1 MSDTPKDPAPDTIDE
16 AVQDAVQDKDL
27 VFGWEEWVELPGLG
41 LPAVRAK
48 IDTGAKSSS
57 IHAFM
62 IEPYG
67 RAGKQRVRF
76 GVHPVPE
83 RPDIVVF
90 CSAELVDQREITSS
104 NGETELRY
112 IIRTPLKIGG
122 QEWPI
127 EISLTN
133 REAMQYRMLVGR
145 TALRDTIIVD
155 PNQSCAQGVLS
166 PDLYDKL
173 PKTKVRRSGLKI
185 AILTREP
192 DNYSTRR
199 LVEAAEAH
207 DHMVQVI
214 NTTQCYMNITS
225 HRPEV
230 YLGGKPL
237 EGFDVIIP
245 RIGASVTF
253 YGMAVVRQ
261 FEAMGVYSLNSAA
274 AIGAARDK
282 LYAHQLLARSGIGMP
297 DTGFAR
303 SPRATSEL
311 IKFVGGAPL
320 VIKLLEGTQGRGVV
334 LAETKK
340 AAESVI
346 SAFQGLK
353 ANILVQEYI
362 KESRGTDI
370 RCLVVGNK
378 VIAAMKRQA
387 EEGEFR
393 SNLHRGGKAIRV
405 KLTKEERTTAIKAA
419 RVMGLGL
426 AGVDLLRSDSGPKVL
441 EVNSSPGLEGIE
453 TVTGKDIAS
462 LIIDHIE
469 KSARPPK
476 VYRPKRL

>member
-1 MSDTPKDPAPDTIDE
+1 MRIRSDDQKDNLETVE
-16 AVQDAVQDKDL
+16 HVVQDKEL

-48 IDTGAKSSS
+48 IDTGARSSS

-67 RAGKQRVRF
+67 RAGKPRVRF

-104 NGETELRY
+104 NGEIELRY
-112 IIRTPLKIGG
+112 IVRTPLRIGG
-122 QEWPI
+122 QEWPV

-133 REAMQYRMLVGR
+133 RESMQYRMLIGR
-145 TALRDTIIVD
+145 TALLDTIIVD
-155 PNQSCAQGVLS
+155 PNLSCAQGQLS

-173 PKTKVRRSGLKI
+173 PKTKTFGKGLKI
-185 AILTREP
+185 GILSREP
-192 DNYSTRR
+192 NNFSTQR
-199 LVEAAEAH
+199 LAEAVEER
-207 DHMVQVI
+207 DHMVEII

-230 YLGGKPL
+230 HLDGMSL
-237 EGFDVIIP
+237 EGFDAIIP
-245 RIGASVTF
+245 RIGSTVTF

-282 LYAHQLLARSGIGMP
+282 LYAHQLLARSGVGMP

-303 SPRATSEL
+303 SPKATAEL
-311 IKFVGGAPL
+311 IKFVNGAPL

-340 AAESVI
+340 AAESVMG
-346 SAFQGLK
+346 AFQGLK

-362 KESRGTDI
+362 KEASGTDI

-378 VIAAMKRQA
+378 VVAAMKRQA

-393 SNLHRGGKAIRV
+393 SNLHRGGKAEEV
-405 KLTKEERTTAIKAA
+405 KLTKEERTTAVKAA
-419 RVMGLGL
+419 RIMGLSL
-426 AGVDLLRSDSGPKVL
+426 AGVDMLRSDSGPKVL

-453 TVTGKDIAS
+453 NVTGKNIAS
-462 LIIDHIE
+462 LIIEYIE
-469 KSARPPK
+469 KNARPPK
-476 VYRPKRL
+476 VYKPKRL

>member
-1 MSDTPKDPAPDTIDE
+1 MSEKSKNNN
-16 AVQDAVQDKDL
+16 DKEMT
-27 VFGWEEWVELPGLG
+27 FGWEEWVELPGLG

-67 RAGKQRVRF
+67 KGTKKRVRF
-76 GVHPVPE
+76 GVHPIPE
-83 RPDIVVF
+83 RQDIVVF
-90 CSAELVDQREITSS
+90 CSATLVDQREITSS

-112 IIRTPLKIGG
+112 IVSTPMRIGG

-127 EISLTN
+127 ELSLTN
-133 REAMQYRMLVGR
+133 RESMQYRMLVGR
-145 TALRDTIIVD
+145 SALHDNIVVD
-155 PNQSCAQGVLS
+155 PNLSCVQGTLS
-166 PDLYDKL
+166 PKLYDDM
-173 PKTKVRRSGLKI
+173 PKQKRRRSGLKI
-185 AILTREP
+185 GILTREP
-192 DNYSTRR
+192 DNYSSRR
-199 LVEAAEAH
+199 LAEACEERN
-207 DHMVQVI
+207 HMVEII

-230 YLGGKPL
+230 HIDGKSL

-245 RIGASVTF
+245 RIGATVTF

-303 SPRATSEL
+303 SPKATGEL

-346 SAFQGLK
+346 GAFQGLK
-353 ANILVQEYI
+353 ANILVQEFI
-362 KESRGTDI
+362 KEAGGADI
-370 RCLVVGNK
+370 RCLVVGSK
-378 VIAAMKRQA
+378 VVAAIKRQA

-393 SNLHRGGKAIRV
+393 SNLHRGGKAVRV
-405 KLTKEERTTAIKAA
+405 TLTKEERATAVKAA
-419 RVMGLGL
+419 RIMGLSL
-426 AGVDLLRSDSGPKVL
+426 AGVDMLRSDEGPRVL

-453 TVTGKDIAS
+453 TATGKDIAG
-462 LIIDHIE
+462 LIVEHIE
-469 KSARPPK
+469 KNARPPR
-476 VYRPKRL
+476 VYKPKRL

>member
-1 MSDTPKDPAPDTIDE
+1 MTDKPQNTPAE
-16 AVQDAVQDKDL
+16 MLEDAVQDKEL
-27 VFGWEEWVELPGLG
+27 VFGWEEWVSLPGLG

-48 IDTGAKSSS
+48 VDTGARSSS

-67 RAGKQRVRF
+67 RGGKKRVRF

-112 IIRTPLKIGG
+112 IVRTPVKIGG

-133 REAMQYRMLVGR
+133 RESMQYRMLIGR

-155 PNQSCAQGVLS
+155 PSQSCVQGELS
-166 PDLYDKL
+166 LDLYDDL
-173 PKTKVRRSGLKI
+173 PKTKGARSALKI
-185 AILTREP
+185 GILSREP
-192 DNYSTRR
+192 NNYTTQR
-199 LVEAAEAH
+199 LAEAADDH
-207 DHMVQVI
+207 GHMVQII

-225 HRPEV
+225 TRPEV
-230 YLGGKPL
+230 HMDGKAL
-237 EGFDVIIP
+237 EGFDVIVP
-245 RIGASVTF
+245 RIGATVTF

-303 SPRATSEL
+303 SPKATEEL

-346 SAFQGLK
+346 GAFQGLK
-353 ANILVQEYI
+353 ANILVQEFI
-362 KESRGTDI
+362 KEAGGADI

-378 VIAAMKRQA
+378 VVAAMKRQA

-393 SNLHRGGKAIRV
+393 SNLHRGGKAAKVR
-405 KLTKEERTTAIKAA
+405 LTKEERATAVKAA
-419 RVMGLGL
+419 RVMGLAL
-426 AGVDLLRSDSGPKVL
+426 AGVDLLRADSGPKVL

-453 TVTGKDIAS
+453 TATGLDIAS
-462 LIIDHIE
+462 MVIDYIE
-469 KSARPPK
+469 KHARPPK
-476 VYRPKRL
+476 VYRPRRL

>member
-1 MSDTPKDPAPDTIDE
+1 MTKKPPATPEGNENMPHHKE
-16 AVQDAVQDKDL
+16 L
-27 VFGWEEWVELPGLG
+27 VFGWQEWVELPGLG
-41 LPAVRAK
+41 LPAVLAK
-48 IDTGAKSSS
+48 IDTGARSSA

-67 RAGKQRVRF
+67 RVGKPRVRF

-104 NGETELRY
+104 NGEVELRY
-112 IIRTPLKIGG
+112 IVRTPLRVGD

-133 REAMQYRMLVGR
+133 RESMQYRMLVGR
-145 TALRDTIIVD
+145 SALHDNIIVD
-155 PNQSCAQGVLS
+155 PNLSCVQGELS
-166 PDLYDKL
+166 PDSYDTL
-173 PKTKVRRSGLKI
+173 PKTKGRRSTLKI
-185 AILTREP
+185 GILSREP
-192 DNYSTRR
+192 DNYSTQR
-199 LVEAAEAH
+199 LAEAAEH
-207 DHMVQVI
+207 KGHMVQII

-230 YLGGKPL
+230 YIDGTPL

-261 FEAMGVYSLNSAA
+261 FEAMGVFSLNSAS
-274 AIGAARDK
+274 AIGVARDK
-282 LYAHQLLARSGIGMP
+282 LYAHQILARSGIGMP

-303 SPRATSEL
+303 SPKATSDL

-346 SAFQGLK
+346 AAFQGLR
-353 ANILVQEYI
+353 ANILVQEFI
-362 KESRGTDI
+362 KEADGADI
-370 RCLVVGNK
+370 RCFVLGNK
-378 VIAAMKRQA
+378 VIGSMKRQA
-387 EEGEFR
+387 EEGDFR
-393 SNLHRGGKAIRV
+393 SNLHRGGKASRV
-405 KLTKEERTTAIKAA
+405 KLTKQERETAVKAA
-419 RVMGLGL
+419 RAMGLAM
-426 AGVDLLRSDSGPKVL
+426 AGVDLLRAADGPKVL

-453 TVTGKDIAS
+453 KVKEKDIAS
-462 LIIDHIE
+462 LIIEHIE
-469 KSARPPK
+469 KNARPAKIFKP
-476 VYRPKRL
+476 RRG

>member
-1 MSDTPKDPAPDTIDE
+1 MTEEKNTTQNQPDTPEEI
-16 AVQDAVQDKDL
+16 VQDKEL

-67 RAGKQRVRF
+67 REGKQRVRF

-83 RPDIVVF
+83 RPDIVVY

-112 IIRTPLKIGG
+112 IIRTLLRIGG

-133 REAMQYRMLVGR
+133 RESMQYRMLVGR
-145 TALRDTIIVD
+145 SALSDNIIVD
-155 PNQSCAQGVLS
+155 PNLSCAQGALT
-166 PDLYDKL
+166 PDLYDQL
-173 PKTKVRRSGLKI
+173 PKTKRRRTGLKI
-185 AILTREP
+185 GILSREP

-199 LVEAAEAH
+199 FMEAAEER
-207 DHMVQVI
+207 DHLVEVI

-230 YLGGKPL
+230 HMNGHSL
-237 EGFDVIIP
+237 EGFDVVIP
-245 RIGASVTF
+245 RIGASITF

-274 AIGAARDK
+274 SIGVSRDK
-282 LYAHQLLARSGIGMP
+282 LHAHQLLARSGIGMP

-303 SPRATSEL
+303 SPKVTSEL
-311 IKFVGGAPL
+311 IKFVKGAPL
-320 VIKLLEGTQGRGVV
+320 VVKLLEGTQGRGVV
-334 LAETKK
+334 LAETNK

-346 SAFQGLK
+346 GAFQGLK
-353 ANILVQEYI
+353 ANILVQEFI
-362 KESRGTDI
+362 KEAGGADV
-370 RCLVVGNK
+370 RCFVVGNR
-378 VIAAMKRQA
+378 VVASMKRQG
-387 EEGEFR
+387 EEGNFR
-393 SNLHRGGKAIRV
+393 SNLHSGGTAVRV
-405 KLTKEERTTAIKAA
+405 RLTKEERATAVKAA
-419 RVMGLGL
+419 RVMGLSL
-426 AGVDLLRSDSGPKVL
+426 AGVDLLRSDDGPKVL

-453 TVTGKDIAS
+453 NVTGKDIAS
-462 LIIDHIE
+462 LIIDFIE
-469 KSARPPK
+469 TNARPPK
-476 VYRPKRL
+476 VYKPKRL

>member
-1 MSDTPKDPAPDTIDE
+1 MTKKPENGNGPTEIQNAI
-16 AVQDAVQDKDL
+16 QDKEL
-27 VFGWEEWVELPGLG
+27 VVGWEEWVELPGLG

-48 IDTGAKSSS
+48 IDTGARTSS

-67 RAGKQRVRF
+67 RADRPRVRF

-112 IIRTPLKIGG
+112 IVRTPVRIGG
-122 QEWPI
+122 REWPI

-133 REAMQYRMLVGR
+133 RESMQYRMLIGR
-145 TALRDTIIVD
+145 TALRENIIVD
-155 PNQSCAQGVLS
+155 PNLACVQGDLS

-173 PKTKVRRSGLKI
+173 PKTKRRRSNLKI
-185 AILTREP
+185 GILTREP
-192 DNYSTRR
+192 DNYSSRR
-199 LVEAAEAH
+199 LVEAAEERH
-207 DHMVQVI
+207 HMVEVI
-214 NTTQCYMNITS
+214 NTTNCYMNITS

-230 YLGGKPL
+230 HLGGEAL
-237 EGFDVIIP
+237 EGFDAIIP
-245 RIGASVTF
+245 RVGASITF

-261 FEAMGVYSLNSAA
+261 FEAMGVYCLNSAA

-282 LYAHQLLARSGIGMP
+282 LFAHQILARAGIGMP

-303 SPRATSEL
+303 SPRATEEL

-320 VIKLLEGTQGRGVV
+320 VVKLLEGTQGRGVV

-346 SAFQGLK
+346 GAFQGLR
-353 ANILVQEYI
+353 ANILVQEFI
-362 KESRGTDI
+362 KESSGTDI
-370 RCLVVGNK
+370 RCFVVGNR

-387 EEGEFR
+387 EEGDFR
-393 SNLHRGGKAIRV
+393 ANLHRGGKAVRV
-405 KLTKEERTTAIKAA
+405 KLTKEERATAVKAA
-419 RVMGLGL
+419 RVLGL
-426 AGVDLLRSDSGPKVL
+426 SCAGVDLLRAADGPKVL
-441 EVNSSPGLEGIE
+441 EVNSSPGLEGVE
-453 TVTGKDIAS
+453 TVTGQDIAGQ
-462 LIIDHIE
+462 IVEFIE
-469 KSARPPK
+469 KNARPPRIYK
-476 VYRPKRL
+476 PRRL

>member
-1 MSDTPKDPAPDTIDE
+1 MTDRKDQGHRPNAPLQE
-16 AVQDAVQDKDL
+16 L

-48 IDTGAKSSS
+48 IDTGARTSS

-67 RAGKQRVRF
+67 RGSRQRVRF
-76 GVHPVPE
+76 GVHPIPE

-90 CSAELVDQREITSS
+90 CSADLVDQREITSS

-112 IIRTPLKIGG
+112 VIRTPIRVGG

-133 REAMQYRMLVGR
+133 RESMQYRMLVGR
-145 TALRDTIIVD
+145 TALHENIIVD
-155 PNQSCAQGVLS
+155 PSASCIQGPLAPS
-166 PDLYDKL
+166 LYDGL
-173 PKTKVRRSGLKI
+173 PKARHARTALKI
-185 AILTREP
+185 GILSREP
-192 DNYSTRR
+192 ENYSTQR
-199 LVEAAEAH
+199 LAEAADARN
-207 DHMVQVI
+207 HMVEII

-225 HRPEV
+225 RRPEV
-230 YLGGKPL
+230 YLGGRSL
-237 EGFDVIIP
+237 EGFDAIIP

-261 FEAMGVYSLNSAA
+261 FEAMGVYCLNSAA

-303 SPRATSEL
+303 SPKATTEL

-346 SAFQGLK
+346 GAFQGLK

-362 KESRGTDI
+362 KEASGTDI

-378 VIAAMKRQA
+378 VVAAMKRRA
-387 EEGEFR
+387 EEGDFR
-393 SNLHRGGKAIRV
+393 ANLHRGGKAVRV
-405 KLTKEERTTAIKAA
+405 RLTKEERATAVKAA
-419 RVMGLGL
+419 RIMGLGF

-453 TVTGKDIAS
+453 EVSGKDIA
-462 LIIDHIE
+462 DAVVEHIE
-469 KSARPPK
+469 KHARPPK
-476 VYRPKRL
+476 VIKPRRL

>member
-1 MSDTPKDPAPDTIDE
+1 MNDEPPAPSDSIE
-16 AVQDAVQDKDL
+16 EMIHDKEL
-27 VFGWEEWVELPGLG
+27 VFGWQEWVELPGLG
-41 LPAVRAK
+41 LPAVLAK
-48 IDTGAKSSS
+48 IDTGARSSA

-67 RAGKQRVRF
+67 RTGKRRVRF

-104 NGETELRY
+104 NGEIELRY
-112 IIRTPLKIGG
+112 IVRTLLRVGD

-133 REAMQYRMLVGR
+133 RESMQYRMLVGR
-145 TALRDTIIVD
+145 SALHDDIIVD
-155 PNQSCAQGVLS
+155 PNQACVQGELS
-166 PDLYDKL
+166 ADLYDTL
-173 PKTKVRRSGLKI
+173 PKTKGRRRSALKI
-185 AILTREP
+185 GILSREP
-192 DNYSTRR
+192 DNYSTQR
-199 LVEAAEAH
+199 LAEAAENKG
-207 DHMVQVI
+207 HMAQII

-230 YLGGKPL
+230 YIGGKPL

-261 FEAMGVYSLNSAA
+261 FEAMGVFSLNSAA
-274 AIGAARDK
+274 AIGVARDK
-282 LYAHQLLARSGIGMP
+282 LYAHQILARSGIGMP

-303 SPRATSEL
+303 SPKATGDL

-346 SAFQGLK
+346 AAFQGLK
-353 ANILVQEYI
+353 ANILVQEFI
-362 KESRGTDI
+362 KEADGADI
-370 RCLVVGNK
+370 RCFVLGNR
-378 VIAAMKRQA
+378 VIGAMKRQA
-387 EEGEFR
+387 EEGDFR
-393 SNLHRGGKAIRV
+393 SNLHRGGRATKV
-405 KLTKEERTTAIKAA
+405 KLSKIERETAVKAA
-419 RVMGLGL
+419 RAMGLSM
-426 AGVDLLRSDSGPKVL
+426 AGVDLLRAADGPKVL

-453 TVTGKDIAS
+453 KVTAKDIAAMV
-462 LIIDHIE
+462 IEHIE
-469 KSARPPK
+469 KNARPAK
-476 VYRPKRL
+476 VFKPRRL

>member
-1 MSDTPKDPAPDTIDE
+1 MSDQEKDINIQPDT
-16 AVQDAVQDKDL
+16 VVDAIQDKEL

-48 IDTGAKSSS
+48 IDTGARSSS

-67 RAGKQRVRF
+67 RAGKKRVRF
-76 GVHPVPE
+76 GVHPVPD

-90 CSAELVDQREITSS
+90 CSAELIDQREITSS

-112 IIRTPLKIGG
+112 IVQTPLRIGG

-133 REAMQYRMLVGR
+133 RESMQYRMLVGR
-145 TALRDTIIVD
+145 TALRDNIIVD
-155 PNQSCAQGVLS
+155 PNLSCAQGELS
-166 PDLYDKL
+166 PDLYNKL
-173 PKTKVRRSGLKI
+173 PKTRTRRTGLKI
-185 AILTREP
+185 GILSREP
-192 DNYSTRR
+192 ENYSTLR
-199 LVEAAEAH
+199 LVEAAEQH
-207 DHMVQVI
+207 DHMVEVI

-230 YLGGKPL
+230 HIGGKSL

-245 RIGASVTF
+245 RVGASVTF

-297 DTGFAR
+297 NTGFAR
-303 SPRATSEL
+303 SPRATNEL

-320 VIKLLEGTQGRGVV
+320 VVKLLESTQGRGVV

-346 SAFQGLK
+346 GAFQGLK
-353 ANILVQEYI
+353 ANILVQQYI
-362 KESRGTDI
+362 KESGGTDV

-378 VIAAMKRQA
+378 VVAAMKRQA

-393 SNLHRGGKAIRV
+393 SNLHRGGKSVAVR
-405 KLTKEERTTAIKAA
+405 LTKEERAAAVKAA
-419 RVMGLGL
+419 RVMGLSL
-426 AGVDLLRSDSGPKVL
+426 AGVDLLRSDKGPMVL

-453 TVTGKDIAS
+453 KITGKDIAS
-462 LIIDHIE
+462 IIVEHIE
-469 KSARPPK
+469 KNARPPK
-476 VYRPKRL
+476 VYNPRRL

>member
-1 MSDTPKDPAPDTIDE
+1 MTDKSAPHGDSIE
-16 AVQDAVQDKDL
+16 EIIQDKEL
-27 VFGWEEWVELPGLG
+27 VFGWQEWVELPGLG
-41 LPAVRAK
+41 LPAVLAK
-48 IDTGAKSSS
+48 VDTGARSSA

-67 RAGKQRVRF
+67 RTGKPRVRF

-112 IIRTPLKIGG
+112 IVRTPLRIGG

-133 REAMQYRMLVGR
+133 RESMQYRMLVGR
-145 TALRDTIIVD
+145 KALHDNIIVD
-155 PNQSCAQGVLS
+155 PNQSCVQGELS
-166 PDLYDKL
+166 PDLYDAL
-173 PKTKVRRSGLKI
+173 PKTKSRRSTLKI
-185 AILTREP
+185 GILSREP
-192 DNYSTRR
+192 DNYTTTR
-199 LVEAAEAH
+199 LAEAAEEKG
-207 DHMVQVI
+207 HMVQII

-230 YLGGKPL
+230 YIGGKPL

-261 FEAMGVYSLNSAA
+261 FEAMGVFSLNSAA
-274 AIGAARDK
+274 AIGVARDK
-282 LYAHQLLARSGIGMP
+282 LYAHQILARSGIGMP

-303 SPRATSEL
+303 SPKATGDL

-346 SAFQGLK
+346 GAFQGLR
-353 ANILVQEYI
+353 ANILVQEFV
-362 KESRGTDI
+362 KEAEGADI
-370 RCLVVGNK
+370 RCFVLGNRVV
-378 VIAAMKRQA
+378 AAMKRQA

-393 SNLHRGGKAIRV
+393 SNLHRGGKATRV
-405 KLTKEERTTAIKAA
+405 KLTKEERETAVKAA
-419 RVMGLGL
+419 RAMGLAM
-426 AGVDLLRSDSGPKVL
+426 AGVDLLRSSSGPKVL

-453 TVTGKDIAS
+453 KVTHKDIAG
-462 LIIDHIE
+462 LVVEYIE
-469 KSARPPK
+469 KNARPPK
-476 VYRPKRL
+476 IYKPRRL

>member
-1 MSDTPKDPAPDTIDE
+1 MTNSTPSDGELPDTIE
-16 AVQDAVQDKDL
+16 DALQDKEL

-48 IDTGAKSSS
+48 IDTGARSSS

-67 RAGKQRVRF
+67 RGSKKRVRF

-83 RPDIVVF
+83 RTDIVVF

-104 NGETELRY
+104 NGEIELRY
-112 IIRTPLKIGG
+112 IIRTPLRIGG
-122 QEWPI
+122 QEWNI

-133 REAMQYRMLVGR
+133 RESMQYRMLVGR
-145 TALRDTIIVD
+145 TALQDNIIVD
-155 PNQSCAQGVLS
+155 PNLSCVQGSLS

-173 PKTKVRRSGLKI
+173 PRTKARRTGLKI
-185 AILTREP
+185 GVLTREP
-192 DNYSTRR
+192 NNYTTRR
-199 LVEAAEAH
+199 LIEAAEEH
-207 DHMVQVI
+207 DHMVEVI

-230 YLGGKPL
+230 FLGGKSL

-303 SPRATSEL
+303 SPKATEDL

-320 VIKLLEGTQGRGVV
+320 VVKLLEGTQGRGVV

-346 SAFQGLK
+346 GAFQGLK
-353 ANILVQEYI
+353 ANILVQEFI
-362 KESRGTDI
+362 KEAQGTDI
-370 RCLVVGNK
+370 RCLVVGNR
-378 VIAAMKRQA
+378 VVSAMKRQA

-393 SNLHRGGKAIRV
+393 SNLHRGGKAMRI
-405 KLTKEERTTAIKAA
+405 KLTKEERATAVKAA
-419 RVMGLGL
+419 RIMGLSL
-426 AGVDLLRSDSGPKVL
+426 AGVDLLRSDSGPKIL

-462 LIIDHIE
+462 LIIDYIE

-476 VYRPKRL
+476 IYRPSRL